1 MRRLFFIA
9 MIMGL
14 CASLYAQPQIR
25 SDHPRIFFNAETWP
39 EIKAKAFGEKKE
51 YLDRLL
57 ESVDRLPDNPVA
69 SNVEMPAIKDRTIPI
84 AGIGEFGTE
93 SAAAALAW
101 RFTGEDKYLE
111 MAKKMLKVSVKA
123 YTDATLNGRPVNWY
137 SHSRINAFCAYDW
150 IYEALSHEERRELI
164 VPLVEHVEMVQREYG
179 LKIPRT
185 NSGDIDSG
193 FYGTRTMFWYSG
205 LAAHGD
211 GYCDAMAAK
220 HLAKGYDW
228 FIRVMENRNRTA
240 GDDGALISAVPG
252 YAAGH
257 YSYAHFNFLFSM
269 LSSTGKDISSD
280 YPMLPYYANWLW
292 WVWIRDEERPDHMRH
307 AGFGDAHHQKNVDS
321 SSNIYEQLAQMLHF
335 YKDLG
340 PDQRGMI
347 ESIRDFSYNKHRV
360 RGNVYP
366 VLPFLVDEGQPAAE
380 RYNAVLEESPLKAR
394 HFETLGQIYMRSGF
408 TPDAT
413 YCTFTAG
420 AELTGH
426 KHFDENNFT
435 VYKYDHL
442 ALDTGCRAL
451 QTDYNLV
458 YYYPQS
464 VAHNVVLIHKPG
476 EKLPDHWGLKRKD
489 HKKVEN
495 YGGMSS
501 VNGAVVK
508 AFETNDRFTYIA
520 SDATACYG
528 DKAEEAVRQFVFL
541 YPDYIIVYDRVGS
554 SDPSYRKEW
563 LLHTQNEPSVKKNV
577 AVADSR
583 DGRLFCQTLLPKDA
597 QVSLVGGPGKEFLVG
612 DINYAFDDN
621 YLLKSQKEFDAGKRG
636 PYWGEWRLEV
646 KPSQECAD
654 TRFLNVLTAASTER
668 RKPVKATY
676 VSDDERDG
684 VTMKI
689 DGKKITFWF
698 NRTGDIGGE
707 VEYGGTVRPLTDSV
721 QKQSGFNLNF

>member
-1 MRRLFFIA
+1 MRRLFFIS

-57 ESVDRLPDNPVA
+57 ESVDRMPDNPVA

-111 MAKKMLKVSVKA
+111 KAKKMLKVSVKA

-185 NSGDIDSG
+185 NSGDIDTG
-193 FYGTRTMFWYSG
+193 FYGTRAMFWYSG

-269 LSSTGKDISSD
+269 LSSTGKNLSSR

-292 WVWIRDEERPDHMRH
+292 WVWIRDAEKPEHIRH
-307 AGFGDAHHQKNVDS
+307 AGYGDSHHGM
-321 SSNIYEQLAQMLHF
+321 NIDASDGVYEQLAQMLHF
-335 YKDLG
+335 YKDID
-340 PDQRGMI
+340 PDEKGMI
-347 ESIRDFSYNKHRV
+347 AAIRDFSSKKYKV
-360 RGNVYP
+360 RGDVYP
-366 VLPFLVDEGQPAAE
+366 VLPFLVDEGKPAEE
-380 RYNAVLEESPLKAR
+380 RYIAALDESPVKAR

-420 AELTGH
+420 ADLTGH
-426 KHFDENNFT
+426 KHYDENNFT
-435 VYKYDHL
+435 IYKYDHL
-442 ALDTGCRAL
+442 ALDAGCRAI
-451 QTDYNLV
+451 QTDHNLV
-458 YYYPQS
+458 YYYAQS
-464 VAHNVVLIHKPG
+464 VAHNVVLIHKPD
-476 EKLPDHWGLKRKD
+476 EKMSTHWGLKRND
-489 HKKVEN
+489 HKQVRN
-495 YGGMSS
+495 YGGMRH
-501 VNGAVVK
+501 VNRTTVK

-520 SDATACYG
+520 SDATKSYG
-528 DKAEEAVRQFVFL
+528 PKCKEVVRQFVFL
-541 YPDYIIVYDRVGS
+541 YPDYIIVYDRVES

-563 LLHTQNEPSVKKNV
+563 LLHTQNEPSVRKNI

-583 DGRLFCQTLLPKDA
+583 DGRLFCQTLLPQDA
-597 QVSLVGGPGKEFLVG
+597 QMRLVGGPGKEFLVG
-612 DINYAFDDN
+612 DVNYPLDSIYIKRIQDRVE
-621 YLLKSQKEFDAGKRG
+621 QEHRG

-646 KPSQECAD
+646 EPSQESAD
-654 TRFLNVLTAASTER
+654 ARFLHVLTAASTER

-676 VSDDERDG
+676 VSDEKRDG
-684 VTMKI
+684 VSLKV
-689 DGKKITFWF
+689 DGKKVTFWF
-698 NRTGDIGGE
+698 NRTGEIGGE
-707 VEYGGTVRPLTDSV
+707 VEADGTRRPLTDSV
-721 QKQSGFNLNF
+721 QKQSGFNLDF